1 MGSSEFDNASRIVK
15 NALITTFIF
24 IIPPCLLV
32 GLYPQCLYNVLNIQ
46 DEQKEFLPKLLPL
59 ISLGAVVQ
67 TGRYSVNQVL
77 RQFKDNKGST
87 MTSVIGLSTGVAVA
101 AILGL
106 ETNAALYGIASG
118 LLIGEGLSFIGLLWR
133 WFSRIKPDAISA
145 VKTNLESAE
154 PQKWSKYFCSFFKC
168 VSYTE
173 EQAPLLQ
180 VPHLEGINS

>member
-15 NALITTFIF
+15 NALITTFIL

-87 MTSVIGLSTGVAVA
+87 MTSVINRCCCCCHFGV
-101 AILGL
+101 G
-106 ETNAALYGIASG
+106 
-118 LLIGEGLSFIGLLWR
+118 
-133 WFSRIKPDAISA
+133 D
-145 VKTNLESAE
+145 
-154 PQKWSKYFCSFFKC
+154 
-168 VSYTE
+168 
-173 EQAPLLQ
+173 
-180 VPHLEGINS
+180 